1 MQKLVMGAGILGC
14 IYYKWGYLTPLVLQL
29 FMTPSQL
36 IESELFSIYVRGKD
50 VARPFPVVS
59 PFGLPSMPEAPAAEA
74 ATPVIE
80 EISTDNPADETKKA
94 K

>member
-1 MQKLVMGAGILGC
+1 MPSDAAIDFLAQTLIPLSICLRLVIADDDI
-14 IYYKWGYLTPLVLQL
+14 TP
-29 FMTPSQL
+29 
-36 IESELFSIYVRGKD
+36 RAGKD